1 MGLHIRRISPSAG
14 AEITGIDLREPVGD
28 NQFAAIR
35 QAWNDADGLLV
46 IRDQDISPEQHIA
59 FSRRFG
65 ELQRGEITAGSL
77 LSQYYLPGH
86 PEIYRVSN
94 KKQNGMPLGREDAGT
109 YWHSDGSWKP
119 DPPMASLLLALE
131 IPPYGGDTMFA
142 DLYRAYDSLS
152 DRMQEIL
159 APMQAVHSLA
169 KAQETTSY
177 GKDLV
182 GKSDT
187 VATKQARHPIIR
199 THPETGRKSLFVNR
213 GFTDHIVGLARAE
226 SDTLLEF
233 LFAHATR
240 PEILYRHQWRLHDL
254 VIWDNR
260 CTMHY
265 AVADYKQ
272 AGDRYMHRTTVRG
285 DIPY

>member
-1 MGLHIRRISPSAG
+1 MDFQVRRISPSSG
-14 AEITGIDLREPVGD
+14 AEIIGIDLREPLGD

-46 IRDQDISPEQHIA
+46 LRDQDISPEQHIA

-65 ELQRGEITAGSL
+65 ELSKGEISEGSL

-94 KKQNGMPLGREDAGT
+94 KKQDGVPLGREDAGT

-119 DPPMASLLLALE
+119 DPPMASLLHALE

-142 DLYRAYDSLS
+142 DLYRAHDTLS
-152 DRMQEIL
+152 DRMKEIL
-159 APMQAVHSLA
+159 TPMHAVHSLA

-213 GFTDHIVGLARAE
+213 GFTDRIDSLARAE
-226 SDTLLEF
+226 SDALLEF
-233 LFAHATR
+233 LFAHSTR

-285 DIPY
+285 DVPF